1 MASSS
6 SSAPARSVSD
16 APSAGRIR
24 PPVLRVTAYDRVSS
38 LLMALLLAALGV
50 VVVTVGWWLTTRPPP
65 APAPLVA
72 LEIVDVTGGYEDGS
86 PDETLRVDSPEEER
100 PNASL
105 VNNPTEESTP
115 QVEAAIANVISASG
129 KATAPGAAGSASEYM
144 ESADVESTGV
154 PGSARGTGG
163 RPLGM
168 GGGTTGGVPREM
180 RWYVKFSDTASVD
193 EYARQLD
200 FFKIELGVLSA
211 DGVLT
216 YVSNLSAGQPQ
227 RRQVNSGKDEKRLF
241 FRWQGGERKGADETL
256 LAKAGVTVGNGTI
269 FHFYSRETENILATL
284 EAQYTRRPLK
294 EVRRTYFN
302 VVRRDK
308 NYEFVVTRQTFLR

>member
-1 MASSS
+1 MASSPS
-6 SSAPARSVSD
+6 
-16 APSAGRIR
+16 PSARPRNSRSQPDAIR
-24 PPVLRVTAYDRVSS
+24 LPVLRVTAYDRVSS
-38 LLMALLLAALGV
+38 LLMALLLGASAIAVGA
-50 VVVTVGWWLTTRPPP
+50 VGWWLTTRPPP
-65 APAPLVA
+65 APAPLVP

-129 KATAPGAAGSASEYM
+129 RATAPGAAGNASEYM
-144 ESADVESTGV
+144 ETSDVESTGV
-154 PGSARGTGG
+154 PGSAKGTGG

-180 RWYVKFSDTASVD
+180 RWYVKFSDTASVE

-200 FFKIELGVLSA
+200 YFGIELGVLSA
-211 DGVLT
+211 NGVLT
-216 YVSNLSAGQPQ
+216 YASKLSAGQPAT
-227 RRQVNSGKDEKRLF
+227 RQVQSGKDEKRLF
-241 FRWQGGERKGADETL
+241 FRWQGGERKGADEAL

-269 FHFYSRETENILATL
+269 FHFYSQQTENILATL
-284 EAQYTRRPLK
+284 EAQYTRRALK

-302 VVRRDK
+302 VIRK
-308 NYEFVVTRQTFLR
+308 EQNYEFVITRQTYLR